1 MGRKHLKDY
10 VIQFLWGQESYP
22 EIVKATDDDSAK
34 ESLLLKNP
42 WLRES
47 DILSVF
53 EIETPLT
60 I

>member
-22 EIVKATDDDSAK
+22 EIVKAEDDNKAK
-34 ESLLLKNP
+34 QSFLQKNP
-42 WLRES
+42 GLRES
-47 DILSVF
+47 DILTVF